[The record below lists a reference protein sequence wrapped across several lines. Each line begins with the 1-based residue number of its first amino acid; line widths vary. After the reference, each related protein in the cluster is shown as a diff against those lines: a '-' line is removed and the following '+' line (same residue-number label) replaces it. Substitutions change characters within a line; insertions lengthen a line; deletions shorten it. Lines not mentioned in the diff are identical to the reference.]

1 MFAALGG
8 GLVLGAKT
16 GAGCRG
22 RMKWDAGH
30 HGDELG
36 LCPEEALLL
45 LRVVCLWRGRDLGYL
60 TLVSPL
66 CEHTVQGM
74 FGN

>member
-8 GLVLGAKT
+8 ELVLGVRT

-22 RMKWDAGH
+22 QMQGDAGH

-36 LCPEEALLL
+36 LCPAQSC
-45 LRVVCLWRGRDLGYL
+45 VFVGGRDLGYL
-60 TLVSPL
+60 TPVSPL

-74 FGN
+74 FGD